1 MLRRLL
7 SPTRLARRLP
17 FFRVLAVAQLAL
29 LARRHLQ
36 GLDAADRRRLVA
48 LARRGRGATP
58 EERRELR
65 AIVGK
70 LDAGA
75 FAAAAVDKLSPVP
88 LPRRLFGRRR

>member
-1 MLRRLL
+1 MLRALL
-7 SPTRLARRLP
+7 SPRRLARRLP
-17 FFRVLAVAQLAL
+17 FFRLLALVQVAL

-48 LARRGRGATP
+48 LARKGRGTTP

-65 AIVGK
+65 SLAAK

-75 FAAAAVDKLSPVP
+75 FARVAADKVSPVP
-88 LPRRLFGRRR
+88 LPRRLFGRR

>member
-1 MLRRLL
+1 VLRRLL

-36 GLDAADRRRLVA
+36 SLDGADRRRLVT
-48 LARRGRGATP
+48 LARKGRGATP
-58 EERRELR
+58 DERRELR
-65 AIVGK
+65 RIVGK

-75 FAAAAVDKLSPVP
+75 FAATAADKLSPVP
-88 LPRRLFGRRR
+88 LPKRFLGRR

>member
-1 MLRRLL
+1 M
-7 SPTRLARRLP
+7 RLARRLP

-29 LARRHLQ
+29 LARRHLRS
-36 GLDAADRRRLVA
+36 LDAGDRRRLVA
-48 LARRGRGATP
+48 LARKGRGATP

-75 FAAAAVDKLSPVP
+75 FAATAARRLSPVP
-88 LPRRLFGRRR
+88 LPRRLFGRR